1 MIEFIN
7 LSKDKP
13 YQVFKKSYNEAFDKK
28 QSAIEAISISS
39 YNPKSNE
46 VESRFVNLKY
56 IVSNEWI
63 FFSNYDSAKSRSFK
77 LHPQISAI
85 LYWKKTN
92 TQIRMK
98 ANIFKTNKKF
108 SDKHFATRSDEKN
121 ALAVSSN
128 QSKPID
134 NFDEVKA
141 KYKATLDNKDLL
153 QTRPSYWGGYSFKPY
168 SFEFWTGNEFRLNKR
183 SLYKEN
189 KDDWD
194 YYLLEP

>member
-92 TQIRMK
+92 TQVRMK
-98 ANIFKTNKKF
+98 AKIYKTSEEF
-108 SDKHFATRSDEKN
+108 S
-121 ALAVSSN
+121 
-128 QSKPID
+128 
-134 NFDEVKA
+134 
-141 KYKATLDNKDLL
+141 
-153 QTRPSYWGGYSFKPY
+153 
-168 SFEFWTGNEFRLNKR
+168 
-183 SLYKEN
+183 
-189 KDDWD
+189 
-194 YYLLEP
+194 